1 MPQKIYDI
9 IPIKKEIYREKEE
22 SVEEKKPKRE
32 ISKGFK
38 KYVPYFF
45 VAVFVFI
52 GVWAYF
58 SFSVA
63 EIEIWIEKERINLE
77 DIIII
82 NPNVEHNYINVIEG
96 IVYGKLFS
104 ETRSEKQN
112 FLATGKTIAE
122 KRAQGIIRVYNN
134 HSTENQVIVPQT
146 RFVSTD
152 GKLFRSVNR
161 ETIPGGRYVGGKLEP
176 GYVDIEVVA
185 AEAGEEYNIGPTNFS
200 IPGFVGTAKYVDFY
214 GKSSLPMTRG
224 FKGESSIILKEDID
238 RAKIILQEK
247 ILRDIYYSIISI
259 AEKEDFLILGEE
271 FLLKKEILK
280 ENLSFKEGD
289 IVSDFDYEIEIYT
302 EFLGFK
308 KMAIEAIARSLID
321 LNIDDNKKV
330 KENSINIEYEL
341 LEINNQGE
349 VVVKT
354 AYQAEIYS
362 EINLIEIEKKI
373 LGQEREE
380 IKNILLNIYGIEK
393 VQINSW
399 PLFRSKIPSN
409 TEKIKIKLNI

>member
-1 MPQKIYDI
+1 MSKKIYDI

-22 SVEEKKPKRE
+22 SVEEKKPKKE
-32 ISKGFK
+32 SFKSFK
-38 KYVPYFF
+38 KYIPYFF

-52 GVWAYF
+52 GAWAYF

-63 EIEIWIEKERINLE
+63 EVEIWVEKEQIRLE

-82 NPNVEHNYINVIEG
+82 NPNIDYNYINVIEG
-96 IVYGKLFS
+96 IVYGKLFF
-104 ETRSEKQN
+104 ETRFEKQN

-122 KRAQGIIRVYNN
+122 KKAQGIIRVYNN
-134 HSTENQVIVPQT
+134 HSTENQVIIPQT

-152 GKLFRSVNR
+152 GKLFRSVNK
-161 ETIPGGRYVGGKLEP
+161 ETIPGGKYVKGKLEP

-214 GKSSLPMTRG
+214 GKSSLPMIGG

-247 ILRDIYYSIISI
+247 ILRDIYHSIISI
-259 AEKEDFLILGEE
+259 AEKEDFIILGEE

-289 IVSDFDYEIEIYT
+289 IVSDFDYEIEIYA

-308 KMAIEAIARSLID
+308 KMTIEAIARSLID
-321 LNIDDNKKV
+321 LNIDDNKKI

-349 VVVKT
+349 VAVKT
-354 AYQAEIYS
+354 IYQAEIYS
-362 EINLIEIEKKI
+362 EINLTEIEKKI

-380 IKNILLNIYGIEK
+380 IRNILLNVYGIEK

-399 PLFRSKIPSN
+399 PLFRSRTPSN
-409 TEKIKIKLNI
+409 IEKIKIKLNI